1 MYKGYIEVVP
11 TEEEHA
17 KLYENPSENIFNCLT
32 NQYIILKDV
41 DGNIIDKFK
50 WDGDKYAKLSYKQI
64 NNEYSGKIRPRNGI

>member
-32 NQYIILKDV
+32 NQYIILKDI

-50 WDGDKYAKLSYKQI
+50 WDGEKYVKLSYKQI
-64 NNEYSGKIRPRNGI
+64 NNEYSGKIKPRR